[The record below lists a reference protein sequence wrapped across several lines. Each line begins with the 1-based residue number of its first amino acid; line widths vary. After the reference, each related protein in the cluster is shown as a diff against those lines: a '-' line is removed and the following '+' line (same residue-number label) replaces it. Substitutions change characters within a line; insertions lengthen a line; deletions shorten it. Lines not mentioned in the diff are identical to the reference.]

1 MMAGDA
7 QVTIDILL
15 QEIGL
20 STTAVENNITMLKE
34 KGFAE
39 RIDQD

>member
-7 QVTIDILL
+7 QVTIDKLL
-15 QEIGL
+15 KVIGL
-20 STTAVENNITMLKE
+20 STKMAENNIRMLKE

-39 RIDQD
+39 RID